1 MKLLLITDAWEPQ
14 INGVVTCYQHVIR
27 ELENAGHVVHTI
39 HPGLFPSM
47 PCPFYKSIPLAWV
60 TQSAFIGKVENFQPE
75 AIHIATEG
83 PVGMAGRK
91 WCRKYGFRFTSSY
104 HTQFPRYLKS
114 YTGIPESFTFAAIR
128 RFHAA
133 SEKVLVP
140 SQSVSEELIRQGIQH
155 TWVWTRGVDHDQF
168 YPGESSVFRDLPGPI
183 MIYCGRVA
191 REKNIEAFL
200 RSDHPGTKVV
210 IGDGP
215 AFASLR
221 QQFPDVVWT
230 GFKRGKDLAD
240 CYRAGDVFVFP
251 SKTDTFGVVML
262 EAMACG
268 LPVAAYPV
276 TGPIDVIR
284 DPKVGTLDHNL
295 TAAISQSLTLN
306 RSDCVSYAKTFTW
319 KKTAN
324 LFSEQL
330 VRKQCEKP
338 AVTRANFCKGF
349 ISDLVNPN

>member
-1 MKLLLITDAWEPQ
+1 MNLLLITDAWEPQ

-27 ELENAGHVVHTI
+27 ELENDGHLVHTI

-60 TQSAFIGKVENFQPE
+60 TQAAFIRQVGIFHPD

-91 WCRKYGFRFTSSY
+91 WCRKHGFRFTSSY

-114 YTGIPESFTFAAIR
+114 YTGLPESFTFAAIR

-140 SQSVSEELIRQGIQH
+140 TKSVGDELNRQGIQH
-155 TWVWTRGVDHDQF
+155 TRVWTRGVDHDLF
-168 YPGESSVFRDLPGPI
+168 FPGESSVFRHLPGPI

-200 RSDHPGTKVV
+200 RSDQAGTKVV
-210 IGDGP
+210 IGNGP
-215 AFASLR
+215 AFNSLKH
-221 QQFPDVVWT
+221 QFPDVVWT

-284 DPKVGTLDHNL
+284 NPKAGALDDNLSAAIEKCLTLD
-295 TAAISQSLTLN
+295 
-306 RSDCVSYAKTFTW
+306 RSDCVAFSRTFTW
-319 KKTAN
+319 RNTAN
-324 LFSEQL
+324 LFSQQL
-330 VRKQCEKP
+330 IRKQCGKP
-338 AVTRANFCKGF
+338 AVTRAYSSEEF
-349 ISDLVNPN
+349 ISASISLN